1 MLHNGHKEDNVW
13 NLEDSL
19 GAYFGARATSNNSST
34 RSRQLR
40 S

>member
-19 GAYFGARATSNNSST
+19 GAYFGAQATLATMALQGLGS
-34 RSRQLR
+34 
-40 S
+40 